1 MQHTLQP
8 HLPPAQPCARRA
20 LVVALACAM
29 PLFAAHAQNAPL
41 VVDPSA
47 AHRPTLANGANG
59 TPIVNIAAP
68 DGAGLSHN
76 RFTEYNVGAA
86 GLVLNNSAHAV
97 DTQLAGRIDGNT
109 LLGGRPASVIL
120 NQVTGGNASMLAGAT
135 EVAGQAA
142 RVIVANPNG
151 IGVNG
156 GSFINANHVS
166 LVAGAVEFDEQGAI
180 RQFRTEHGRIAIDGA
195 GLDARDVDQLD
206 LVSRTLQVNAA
217 LHARRVTAVAQRG
230 TANVE
235 QPGSHQ
241 LSGQGDGA
249 MPDVA
254 IDVSKLGSMHASAIT
269 MHGSSAGV
277 GVNLAGKVDAVTGGI
292 AISSGG
298 IVKVQD
304 GGSLTADRLSIN
316 GNLDNA
322 GSVRAGRALSAMG
335 TLHNRAGGRIESGG
349 TLSSMGSVR
358 NAGTLH
364 ADAAMSLM
372 GALKN
377 ERGARISSY
386 GRINQMGHVSNAGE
400 LVQFAPRP
408 TVTPVVEDKPASTA
422 PAGVAG
428 NDVGGSEGATAVV
441 EKPVAPT
448 APIIA
453 ESKPVVPEVSTP
465 ATEKPVAPTAPV
477 IAESKPALP
486 EVSTP
491 VTEKPVA
498 PTAPIIAE
506 SKPGLPEVS
515 TPATEKPVAP
525 TAPVVAENKPVL
537 PEVSTPATEKPVAPT
552 APIIAESKPGLPEVS
567 TPVTEKPVAPT
578 APIIAESKP
587 GLPEVSTPATE
598 KPVAPTAPVVAEN
611 KPTQPDVPTPVTEK
625 PVAPTAPVIAE
636 NKPTQPDV
644 PTPVTEKPVAPA
656 APVIAENKPPK
667 PPQPARPTAPIVAKP
682 VPPTLAA
689 FAPIFI
695 PSITIPS
702 ITIAPIRPIGFPTFA
717 FSPIAPPAL
726 PTFGMIP
733 RPTMFAPMPA
743 FSLTLTSRV

>member
-1 MQHTLQP
+1 MQHTRQP
-8 HLPPAQPCARRA
+8 HLPSAQPSVRRA
-20 LVVALACAM
+20 LVAALACAM
-29 PLFAAHAQNAPL
+29 PLYAAHAQNAPL

-76 RFTEYNVGAA
+76 RFTEYNVNAA

-97 DTQLAGRIDGNT
+97 DTQLAGRIDGNA
-109 LLGGRPASVIL
+109 LLGGKPASVIL

-217 LHARRVTAVAQRG
+217 LHARRVTAIAQRG

-241 LSGQGDGA
+241 LSSQGDGA

-364 ADAAMSLM
+364 ADATMSLM
-372 GALKN
+372 GALTN

-386 GRINQMGHVSNAGE
+386 GRISQMGHVNNAGE

-408 TVTPVVEDKPASTA
+408 TVTPVEDKPASTV

-428 NDVGGSEGATAVV
+428 NGVGASEGATAVV

-448 APIIA
+448 APVVA
-453 ESKPVVPEVSTP
+453 ENKPALPELSTP
-465 ATEKPVAPTAPV
+465 ITEKPVAPTAPV
-477 IAESKPALP
+477 VAENKPTRPNVPTPITEKPVPPTVPVIAESKPTQP
-486 EVSTP
+486 DVPKP

-498 PTAPIIAE
+498 PTAPVVAENKPTRPNVPTPITEKPVPPTVPVIAE
-506 SKPGLPEVS
+506 SKPTQPDVPK
-515 TPATEKPVAP
+515 PATEKPVAP
-525 TAPVVAENKPVL
+525 TAPVVAENKP
-537 PEVSTPATEKPVAPT
+537 PR
-552 APIIAESKPGLPEVS
+552 
-567 TPVTEKPVAPT
+567 
-578 APIIAESKP
+578 
-587 GLPEVSTPATE
+587 
-598 KPVAPTAPVVAEN
+598 
-611 KPTQPDVPTPVTEK
+611 
-625 PVAPTAPVIAE
+625 
-636 NKPTQPDV
+636 
-644 PTPVTEKPVAPA
+644 
-656 APVIAENKPPK
+656 
-667 PPQPARPTAPIVAKP
+667 PARPTAPIAAKP
-682 VPPTLAA
+682 FPPTIAA

-695 PSITIPS
+695 PPITIPS

-726 PTFGMIP
+726 PTFGLIP

-743 FSLTLTSRV
+743 FSLTLASRV

>member
-1 MQHTLQP
+1 
-8 HLPPAQPCARRA
+8 
-20 LVVALACAM
+20 M

-230 TANVE
+230 AANVE
-235 QPGSHQ
+235 RPGSHQ

-277 GVNLAGKVDAVTGGI
+277 GVNLVGKVDAVTGGI

-304 GGSLTADRLSIN
+304 SGSLAADRLSIN

-322 GSVRAGRALSAMG
+322 GSVRAYRALSAMG

-372 GALKN
+372 GALTN
-377 ERGARISSY
+377 EHGARISSY
-386 GRINQMGHVSNAGE
+386 GRINQMGHVNNAGE

-408 TVTPVVEDKPASTA
+408 TVTPVEDKPASTA

-428 NDVGGSEGATAVV
+428 DDVGGSEGAAAVV

-448 APIIA
+448 APVVAESKPAQPNVPTPITEKPVPPTALVIA
-453 ESKPVVPEVSTP
+453 ESKPTQPDVPTPVTEKPAAPAAPVIAENKPGLPGVSTP
-465 ATEKPVAPTAPV
+465 VTEKPIAPTAPVVAENKPTQPNVSTPITEKPVPPTASVIAESKPTQPDVATPVTEKPVAPTAPV
-477 IAESKPALP
+477 IAENKPTQP
-486 EVSTP
+486 NVPTP
-491 VTEKPVA
+491 ITEKPVP
-498 PTAPIIAE
+498 PTAPVIAE
-506 SKPGLPEVS
+506 SKPP
-515 TPATEKPVAP
+515 
-525 TAPVVAENKPVL
+525 
-537 PEVSTPATEKPVAPT
+537 
-552 APIIAESKPGLPEVS
+552 
-567 TPVTEKPVAPT
+567 
-578 APIIAESKP
+578 
-587 GLPEVSTPATE
+587 
-598 KPVAPTAPVVAEN
+598 
-611 KPTQPDVPTPVTEK
+611 QPDVPTPVTEK

-636 NKPTQPDV
+636 NKP
-644 PTPVTEKPVAPA
+644 
-656 APVIAENKPPK
+656 PK
-667 PPQPARPTAPIVAKP
+667 PPQPARPTAPIAAKP
-682 VPPTLAA
+682 LPPTIAA

-695 PSITIPS
+695 PSIAIPS

-717 FSPIAPPAL
+717 FSPIASPAL

-743 FSLTLTSRV
+743 FSLTLASRV

>member
-1 MQHTLQP
+1 
-8 HLPPAQPCARRA
+8 
-20 LVVALACAM
+20 M

-135 EVAGQAA
+135 EVAGHAA

-180 RQFRTEHGRIAIDGA
+180 RQFRTERGRIAIDGA

-241 LSGQGDGA
+241 LSSQADGA

-372 GALKN
+372 GALTN

-386 GRINQMGHVSNAGE
+386 GRISQMGHVSNAGE

-408 TVTPVVEDKPASTA
+408 TVTPVEDKPASTA

-448 APIIA
+448 APTAPVVA

-465 ATEKPVAPTAPV
+465 VTA
-477 IAESKPALP
+477 
-486 EVSTP
+486 
-491 VTEKPVA
+491 
-498 PTAPIIAE
+498 
-506 SKPGLPEVS
+506 
-515 TPATEKPVAP
+515 KPVAP
-525 TAPVVAENKPVL
+525 TAPVVLENKPTQPNV
-537 PEVSTPATEKPVAPT
+537 PTPIAEKPVP
-552 APIIAESKPGLPEVS
+552 
-567 TPVTEKPVAPT
+567 
-578 APIIAESKP
+578 
-587 GLPEVSTPATE
+587 
-598 KPVAPTAPVVAEN
+598 PTAPVIAEG
-611 KPTQPDVPTPVTEK
+611 KPPQPDVPTPVTEK

-636 NKPTQPDV
+636 NKPTQPNVPTPITDKPVPPTASVVAESKPTQPDV
-644 PTPVTEKPVAPA
+644 PTPVTEKPVAPT
-656 APVIAENKPPK
+656 APIIAENK
-667 PPQPARPTAPIVAKP
+667 PPQPARPTAPIAAKP

-733 RPTMFAPMPA
+733 RPTMFAPIPA
-743 FSLTLTSRV
+743 FSLTLASRV

>member
-1 MQHTLQP
+1 MQHTRQP
-8 HLPPAQPCARRA
+8 HLPSAQPCARRA
-20 LVVALACAM
+20 LVAALACAM

-86 GLVLNNSAHAV
+86 GLVLNNSVHAV

-166 LVAGAVEFDEQGAI
+166 LVAGTVEFDEQGAI

-322 GSVRAGRALSAMG
+322 GSVRADRALSAMG

-364 ADAAMSLM
+364 ANAAMSLM
-372 GALKN
+372 GALTN

-408 TVTPVVEDKPASTA
+408 TVTPVEDKPASTA

-448 APIIA
+448 APVIA
-453 ESKPVVPEVSTP
+453 ESKPALPELSTPIVEKPAAPTAPIIAENKPGLPGVSTP
-465 ATEKPVAPTAPV
+465 VTEKPIAPTAPVVAENKPAQPNVPTPVTEKPIAPTAPVIAENKPTQPNVPTPITEKPVPPTALVIAESKPPQPDVPTPVMEKPVAPTAPV
-477 IAESKPALP
+477 IAENKPTQP
-486 EVSTP
+486 NVPTP
-491 VTEKPVA
+491 ITDKPVP
-498 PTAPIIAE
+498 PTAPVIAE
-506 SKPGLPEVS
+506 SKPP
-515 TPATEKPVAP
+515 
-525 TAPVVAENKPVL
+525 
-537 PEVSTPATEKPVAPT
+537 
-552 APIIAESKPGLPEVS
+552 
-567 TPVTEKPVAPT
+567 
-578 APIIAESKP
+578 
-587 GLPEVSTPATE
+587 
-598 KPVAPTAPVVAEN
+598 
-611 KPTQPDVPTPVTEK
+611 QPDVPKPVTEK

-636 NKPTQPDV
+636 NKPTQP
-644 PTPVTEKPVAPA
+644 ARPA
-656 APVIAENKPPK
+656 APIA
-667 PPQPARPTAPIVAKP
+667 AKP
-682 VPPTLAA
+682 VPPTIAA

-743 FSLTLTSRV
+743 FSLTLASRV

>member
-1 MQHTLQP
+1 
-8 HLPPAQPCARRA
+8 
-20 LVVALACAM
+20 M

-59 TPIVNIAAP
+59 TPIVNIATP

-86 GLVLNNSAHAV
+86 GLVLNNSVHAV

-109 LLGGRPASVIL
+109 LLGGKPASVIL

-241 LSGQGDGA
+241 LSSQGDGA

-364 ADAAMSLM
+364 ADATMSLM
-372 GALKN
+372 GALTN

-386 GRINQMGHVSNAGE
+386 GRISQMGHVNNAGE

-408 TVTPVVEDKPASTA
+408 TVTPVEDKPASTA

-428 NDVGGSEGATAVV
+428 NGVGASEGATAVV

-448 APIIA
+448 APVVA
-453 ESKPVVPEVSTP
+453 EN
-465 ATEKPVAPTAPV
+465 
-477 IAESKPALP
+477 KPALP
-486 EVSTP
+486 ELSTP
-491 VTEKPVA
+491 
-498 PTAPIIAE
+498 I
-506 SKPGLPEVS
+506 
-515 TPATEKPVAP
+515 TEKPVAP
-525 TAPVVAENKPVL
+525 TAPVVAENKPTRPNV
-537 PEVSTPATEKPVAPT
+537 PTAITEKPVPPT
-552 APIIAESKPGLPEVS
+552 VPVIAESKPTQPDV
-567 TPVTEKPVAPT
+567 PK
-578 APIIAESKP
+578 
-587 GLPEVSTPATE
+587 PATE

-611 KPTQPDVPTPVTEK
+611 KPTRPNVPTPITEKPVPPTVPVIAESKPTQPDVPKPATEK
-625 PVAPTAPVIAE
+625 PVAPTAPV
-636 NKPTQPDV
+636 V
-644 PTPVTEKPVAPA
+644 
-656 APVIAENKPPK
+656 AENKPPR
-667 PPQPARPTAPIVAKP
+667 PARPTAPIAAKP
-682 VPPTLAA
+682 FPPTIAA

-695 PSITIPS
+695 PPITIPS

-726 PTFGMIP
+726 PTFGLIP

-743 FSLTLTSRV
+743 FSLTLASRV

>member
-1 MQHTLQP
+1 MQHTRQP
-8 HLPPAQPCARRA
+8 HLSPAQPCARRA
-20 LVVALACAM
+20 LVAALACAM

-86 GLVLNNSAHAV
+86 GLVLNNSVHAV

-372 GALKN
+372 GALTN

-408 TVTPVVEDKPASTA
+408 AVTPVEDKPASTA
-422 PAGVAG
+422 PVGVAG
-428 NDVGGSEGATAVV
+428 NDVGESEGATAVV

-453 ESKPVVPEVSTP
+453 ENKPG
-465 ATEKPVAPTAPV
+465 
-477 IAESKPALP
+477 LP
-486 EVSTP
+486 GVSTP

-498 PTAPIIAE
+498 PTAP
-506 SKPGLPEVS
+506 
-515 TPATEKPVAP
+515 
-525 TAPVVAENKPVL
+525 VVAENTPAQPNVPTPIIDKPV
-537 PEVSTPATEKPVAPT
+537 PPT
-552 APIIAESKPGLPEVS
+552 ASVIAES
-567 TPVTEKPVAPT
+567 
-578 APIIAESKP
+578 
-587 GLPEVSTPATE
+587 
-598 KPVAPTAPVVAEN
+598 

-636 NKPTQPDV
+636 NKPGLPGVSTPVTEKPIAPTAPVVAENKPAQPNVPTPVTEKPIAQTAPVIAENKPTQPNVPTPITEKPAPPTAPVIAESKPPQPDV
-644 PTPVTEKPVAPA
+644 PTPVTEKPVAPT
-656 APVIAENKPPK
+656 APIIAENK
-667 PPQPARPTAPIVAKP
+667 PPQPARPTAPIAAKP
-682 VPPTLAA
+682 LPPTIAA
-689 FAPIFI
+689 LAPIFI

-743 FSLTLTSRV
+743 FSLTLASRV

>member
-1 MQHTLQP
+1 MQHTRQP

-20 LVVALACAM
+20 LVAALACAM

-135 EVAGQAA
+135 EVAGHAA

-180 RQFRTEHGRIAIDGA
+180 RQFRTERGRIAIDGA

-241 LSGQGDGA
+241 LSSQADGA

-372 GALKN
+372 GALTN

-386 GRINQMGHVSNAGE
+386 GRISQMGHVSNAGE

-408 TVTPVVEDKPASTA
+408 TVTPVEDKPASTA

-448 APIIA
+448 APTAPVVA

-465 ATEKPVAPTAPV
+465 VTA
-477 IAESKPALP
+477 
-486 EVSTP
+486 
-491 VTEKPVA
+491 
-498 PTAPIIAE
+498 
-506 SKPGLPEVS
+506 
-515 TPATEKPVAP
+515 KPVAP
-525 TAPVVAENKPVL
+525 TAPVVLENKPTQPNV
-537 PEVSTPATEKPVAPT
+537 PTPIAEKPVP
-552 APIIAESKPGLPEVS
+552 
-567 TPVTEKPVAPT
+567 
-578 APIIAESKP
+578 
-587 GLPEVSTPATE
+587 
-598 KPVAPTAPVVAEN
+598 PTAPVIAEG
-611 KPTQPDVPTPVTEK
+611 KPPQPDVPTPVTEK

-636 NKPTQPDV
+636 NKPTQPNVPTPITDKPVPPTASVVAESKPTQPDV
-644 PTPVTEKPVAPA
+644 PTPVTEKPVAPT
-656 APVIAENKPPK
+656 APIIAENK
-667 PPQPARPTAPIVAKP
+667 PPQPARPTAPIAAKP

-733 RPTMFAPMPA
+733 RPTMFAPIPA
-743 FSLTLTSRV
+743 FSLTLASRV

>member
-1 MQHTLQP
+1 
-8 HLPPAQPCARRA
+8 
-20 LVVALACAM
+20 M

-41 VVDPSA
+41 VVDPSV

-86 GLVLNNSAHAV
+86 GLVLNNSVHAV

-254 IDVSKLGSMHASAIT
+254 IDVSRLGSMHASAIT

-322 GSVRAGRALSAMG
+322 GSVHARRALSAMG

-372 GALKN
+372 GALTN

-408 TVTPVVEDKPASTA
+408 TVTPVEDKPASTA

-448 APIIA
+448 APVVA

-486 EVSTP
+486 ELSTP
-491 VTEKPVA
+491 IVEKPAA

-506 SKPGLPEVS
+506 NKPGLPGVS
-515 TPATEKPVAP
+515 TPVTEKPVAP
-525 TAPVVAENKPVL
+525 TAPVVAENKPAQPNV
-537 PEVSTPATEKPVAPT
+537 PTPIIDKPVPPT
-552 APIIAESKPGLPEVS
+552 ASVIAES
-567 TPVTEKPVAPT
+567 
-578 APIIAESKP
+578 
-587 GLPEVSTPATE
+587 
-598 KPVAPTAPVVAEN
+598 

-636 NKPTQPDV
+636 NKPTRPNVPTPITEKPVPPTASVIAESKPTQPDV
-644 PTPVTEKPVAPA
+644 PTPVTEKPVAPTA
-656 APVIAENKPPK
+656 SVIAENKPSQPDVPTPITEKPVTPTAPVIAENK
-667 PPQPARPTAPIVAKP
+667 PPQPARPTAPIAAKP
-682 VPPTLAA
+682 VPPTIAA
-689 FAPIFI
+689 FAPIF
-695 PSITIPS
+695 IPS

-743 FSLTLTSRV
+743 FSLTLASRV

>member
-1 MQHTLQP
+1 
-8 HLPPAQPCARRA
+8 
-20 LVVALACAM
+20 M

-47 AHRPTLANGANG
+47 AHRPTLVNGANG

-86 GLVLNNSAHAV
+86 GLVLNNSVHAV

-235 QPGSHQ
+235 RPGSHQ

-304 GGSLTADRLSIN
+304 SGSLTADRLSIN

-322 GSVRAGRALSAMG
+322 GSVHARRALSAMG

-349 TLSSMGSVR
+349 TLSSMGSAR

-372 GALKN
+372 GALTN
-377 ERGARISSY
+377 EHGARISSY
-386 GRINQMGHVSNAGE
+386 GRISQMGHVSNAGE

-408 TVTPVVEDKPASTA
+408 TVTPVAGDKPASTA

-441 EKPVAPT
+441 E
-448 APIIA
+448 
-453 ESKPVVPEVSTP
+453 E
-465 ATEKPVAPTAPV
+465 PVAPTAPV

-486 EVSTP
+486 ELSTP
-491 VTEKPVA
+491 IVEKPAA

-506 SKPGLPEVS
+506 NKPGVPGVS
-515 TPATEKPVAP
+515 TPVTAKPVAP
-525 TAPVVAENKPVL
+525 TAPVVAENKPAQPNV
-537 PEVSTPATEKPVAPT
+537 PTPIIDKPVPPT
-552 APIIAESKPGLPEVS
+552 ASVIAES
-567 TPVTEKPVAPT
+567 
-578 APIIAESKP
+578 
-587 GLPEVSTPATE
+587 
-598 KPVAPTAPVVAEN
+598 

-636 NKPTQPDV
+636 NKPTQPNVPTPITDKPVPPTAPVIAESKPPQPDV
-644 PTPVTEKPVAPA
+644 PKPVTEKPVAPT
-656 APVIAENKPPK
+656 APVIAENKPT
-667 PPQPARPTAPIVAKP
+667 QPARPTASIAAKP
-682 VPPTLAA
+682 LPPTIAA

-743 FSLTLTSRV
+743 FSLTLASRV

>member
-1 MQHTLQP
+1 MQHTRQP
-8 HLPPAQPCARRA
+8 HLPSAQPCARRA
-20 LVVALACAM
+20 LVAALACAM

-59 TPIVNIAAP
+59 TPIVNIATP

-76 RFTEYNVGAA
+76 RFTEYNVNAA

-97 DTQLAGRIDGNT
+97 DTQLAGRIDGNA
-109 LLGGRPASVIL
+109 LLGGKPASVIL

-241 LSGQGDGA
+241 LSSQGDGA

-364 ADAAMSLM
+364 ADATMSLM
-372 GALKN
+372 GALTN

-386 GRINQMGHVSNAGE
+386 GRISQMGHVNNAGE

-408 TVTPVVEDKPASTA
+408 TVTPVEDKPASTA

-428 NDVGGSEGATAVV
+428 NGVGASEGATAVV

-448 APIIA
+448 APVVA
-453 ESKPVVPEVSTP
+453 EN
-465 ATEKPVAPTAPV
+465 
-477 IAESKPALP
+477 KPALP
-486 EVSTP
+486 ELSTP
-491 VTEKPVA
+491 
-498 PTAPIIAE
+498 II
-506 SKPGLPEVS
+506 
-515 TPATEKPVAP
+515 TEKPVAP
-525 TAPVVAENKPVL
+525 TAPVVAENKPTRPNV
-537 PEVSTPATEKPVAPT
+537 PTPITEKPVPPT
-552 APIIAESKPGLPEVS
+552 VPVIAESKPTQPDV
-567 TPVTEKPVAPT
+567 PK
-578 APIIAESKP
+578 
-587 GLPEVSTPATE
+587 PATE

-611 KPTQPDVPTPVTEK
+611 KPTRPNVPTPITEKPVPPTVPVIAESKPTQPDVPKPATEK
-625 PVAPTAPVIAE
+625 PVAPTAPV
-636 NKPTQPDV
+636 V
-644 PTPVTEKPVAPA
+644 
-656 APVIAENKPPK
+656 AENKPPR
-667 PPQPARPTAPIVAKP
+667 PARPTAPIAAKP
-682 VPPTLAA
+682 FPPTIAA

-695 PSITIPS
+695 PPITIPS

-733 RPTMFAPMPA
+733 RQTMFAPMPA
-743 FSLTLTSRV
+743 FSLTLASRV

>member
-1 MQHTLQP
+1 
-8 HLPPAQPCARRA
+8 
-20 LVVALACAM
+20 M

-41 VVDPSA
+41 VVDPSG

-86 GLVLNNSAHAV
+86 GLVLNNSVHAV

-156 GSFINANHVS
+156 GSFINTNHVS

-322 GSVRAGRALSAMG
+322 GSVHARRALSAMG

-372 GALKN
+372 GALTN

-386 GRINQMGHVSNAGE
+386 GRINQMGHVRNAGE

-408 TVTPVVEDKPASTA
+408 TVTPVEDKPASTA

-428 NDVGGSEGATAVV
+428 NDVGESEGATADV

-448 APIIA
+448 APVVA

-465 ATEKPVAPTAPV
+465 APEKPVAPTAPV

-486 EVSTP
+486 ELSTP
-491 VTEKPVA
+491 IVEKPAA

-506 SKPGLPEVS
+506 NKPGLP
-515 TPATEKPVAP
+515 
-525 TAPVVAENKPVL
+525 
-537 PEVSTPATEKPVAPT
+537 
-552 APIIAESKPGLPEVS
+552 GVS
-567 TPVTEKPVAPT
+567 TPV
-578 APIIAESKP
+578 
-587 GLPEVSTPATE
+587 TE

-611 KPTQPDVPTPVTEK
+611 KPTQPNVPTPIIDKPVPPTASVIAESKPTQPDVPTPVTEKPVGPTAPVIAENKPTQPNVPTPDIDKPVPPTASVIAESKPTQPDVPTPITEK

-636 NKPTQPDV
+636 NKP
-644 PTPVTEKPVAPA
+644 
-656 APVIAENKPPK
+656 
-667 PPQPARPTAPIVAKP
+667 PQPARPTAPIAAKP
-682 VPPTLAA
+682 LPPTIAA

-743 FSLTLTSRV
+743 FSLTLASRV

>member
-1 MQHTLQP
+1 MIMQHTRQP
-8 HLPPAQPCARRA
+8 HLSPAQPCARRA
-20 LVVALACAM
+20 LVAALACAM

-86 GLVLNNSAHAV
+86 GLVLNNSVHAV

-372 GALKN
+372 GALTN

-408 TVTPVVEDKPASTA
+408 AVTPVEDKPASTA
-422 PAGVAG
+422 PVGVAG
-428 NDVGGSEGATAVV
+428 NDVGESEGATAVV

-453 ESKPVVPEVSTP
+453 ENKPG
-465 ATEKPVAPTAPV
+465 
-477 IAESKPALP
+477 LP
-486 EVSTP
+486 GVSTP

-498 PTAPIIAE
+498 PTAP
-506 SKPGLPEVS
+506 
-515 TPATEKPVAP
+515 
-525 TAPVVAENKPVL
+525 VVAENTPAQPNVPTPIIDKPV
-537 PEVSTPATEKPVAPT
+537 PPT
-552 APIIAESKPGLPEVS
+552 ASVIAES
-567 TPVTEKPVAPT
+567 
-578 APIIAESKP
+578 
-587 GLPEVSTPATE
+587 
-598 KPVAPTAPVVAEN
+598 

-636 NKPTQPDV
+636 NKPGLPGVSTPVTEKPIAPTAPVVAENKPAQPNVPTPVTEKPIAQTAPVIAENKPTQPNVPTPITEKPAPPTAPVIAESKPPQPDV
-644 PTPVTEKPVAPA
+644 PTPVTEKPVAPT
-656 APVIAENKPPK
+656 APIIAENK
-667 PPQPARPTAPIVAKP
+667 PPQPARPTAPIAAKP
-682 VPPTLAA
+682 LPPTIAA
-689 FAPIFI
+689 LAPIFI

-743 FSLTLTSRV
+743 FSLTLASRV

>member
-1 MQHTLQP
+1 
-8 HLPPAQPCARRA
+8 
-20 LVVALACAM
+20 M

-86 GLVLNNSAHAV
+86 GLVLNNSVHAV

-235 QPGSHQ
+235 RPGSHQ

-304 GGSLTADRLSIN
+304 GGGLTADRLSIA

-372 GALKN
+372 GALAN

-386 GRINQMGHVSNAGE
+386 GRISQMGHVRNAGE

-408 TVTPVVEDKPASTA
+408 TVTPVEDKPASTA
-422 PAGVAG
+422 PVGVAG

-448 APIIA
+448 APVVA
-453 ESKPVVPEVSTP
+453 ESKPAQPNVPTP
-465 ATEKPVAPTAPV
+465 ITEKPVPPTALV
-477 IAESKPALP
+477 IAESKPTQPDVPTPVTEKPAAPAAPVIAENKPGLP
-486 EVSTP
+486 GVSTP
-491 VTEKPVA
+491 VTEKP
-498 PTAPIIAE
+498 I
-506 SKPGLPEVS
+506 
-515 TPATEKPVAP
+515 AP
-525 TAPVVAENKPVL
+525 TAPVVAENKPTQ
-537 PEVSTPATEKPVAPT
+537 PNVSTPITEKPVPPT
-552 APIIAESKPGLPEVS
+552 ASVIAES
-567 TPVTEKPVAPT
+567 
-578 APIIAESKP
+578 
-587 GLPEVSTPATE
+587 
-598 KPVAPTAPVVAEN
+598 

-636 NKPTQPDV
+636 NKPTQPNVPTPITEKPVPPTAPVIAESKPPQPDV
-644 PTPVTEKPVAPA
+644 PTPVTEKPVAPT

-667 PPQPARPTAPIVAKP
+667 PPQPARPTAPIAAKP
-682 VPPTLAA
+682 LPPTIAA

-702 ITIAPIRPIGFPTFA
+702 IAIAPIRPIGFPTFA

-743 FSLTLTSRV
+743 FSLTLASRV

>member
-1 MQHTLQP
+1 MQHTRQP
-8 HLPPAQPCARRA
+8 HLPPAQPSARRA
-20 LVVALACAM
+20 LVAALACAM

-59 TPIVNIAAP
+59 TPIVNIATP

-86 GLVLNNSAHAV
+86 GLVLNNSVHAV

-109 LLGGRPASVIL
+109 LLGGKPASVIL

-241 LSGQGDGA
+241 LSSQGDGA

-364 ADAAMSLM
+364 ADATMSLM
-372 GALKN
+372 GALTN

-386 GRINQMGHVSNAGE
+386 GRISQMGHVNNAGE

-408 TVTPVVEDKPASTA
+408 TVTPVEDKPASTV

-428 NDVGGSEGATAVV
+428 NGVGASEGATAVV

-448 APIIA
+448 APVVA
-453 ESKPVVPEVSTP
+453 EN
-465 ATEKPVAPTAPV
+465 
-477 IAESKPALP
+477 KPALP
-486 EVSTP
+486 ELSTP
-491 VTEKPVA
+491 IITEKPVA
-498 PTAPIIAE
+498 PTAPII
-506 SKPGLPEVS
+506 V
-515 TPATEKPVAP
+515 
-525 TAPVVAENKPVL
+525 ENKPVV
-537 PEVSTPATEKPVAPT
+537 PEVW
-552 APIIAESKPGLPEVS
+552 
-567 TPVTEKPVAPT
+567 
-578 APIIAESKP
+578 
-587 GLPEVSTPATE
+587 TPATE

-611 KPTQPDVPTPVTEK
+611 KPTRPNVPTPITEKPVPPTVPVIAESKPTQPDVPKPATEK
-625 PVAPTAPVIAE
+625 PVAPTAPV
-636 NKPTQPDV
+636 V
-644 PTPVTEKPVAPA
+644 
-656 APVIAENKPPK
+656 AENKPPR
-667 PPQPARPTAPIVAKP
+667 PARPTAPIAAKP
-682 VPPTLAA
+682 FPPTIAA

-695 PSITIPS
+695 PPITIPS

-726 PTFGMIP
+726 PTFGLIP

-743 FSLTLTSRV
+743 FSLTLASRV

>member
-1 MQHTLQP
+1 MQHTRQP
-8 HLPPAQPCARRA
+8 HLPSAQPCARRA
-20 LVVALACAM
+20 LVAALACAM

-59 TPIVNIAAP
+59 RRIVNIAAP

-86 GLVLNNSAHAV
+86 GLVLNNSVHAV

-142 RVIVANPNG
+142 RVVVANPNG

-156 GSFINANHVS
+156 GSFINTNHVS

-217 LHARRVTAVAQRG
+217 LHARRVTAVAQHG

-322 GSVRAGRALSAMG
+322 GSVHARRALSAMG

-372 GALKN
+372 GALTN

-408 TVTPVVEDKPASTA
+408 AVTPVVEDKPASTA
-422 PAGVAG
+422 PVGVAG

-441 EKPVAPT
+441 EKPVAP
-448 APIIA
+448 
-453 ESKPVVPEVSTP
+453 S
-465 ATEKPVAPTAPV
+465 
-477 IAESKPALP
+477 
-486 EVSTP
+486 
-491 VTEKPVA
+491 
-498 PTAPIIAE
+498 
-506 SKPGLPEVS
+506 
-515 TPATEKPVAP
+515 
-525 TAPVVAENKPVL
+525 APVVAESKPTQPNV
-537 PEVSTPATEKPVAPT
+537 PTPITEKPVPPT
-552 APIIAESKPGLPEVS
+552 ALVIAES
-567 TPVTEKPVAPT
+567 
-578 APIIAESKP
+578 
-587 GLPEVSTPATE
+587 
-598 KPVAPTAPVVAEN
+598 

-636 NKPTQPDV
+636 NKPTQPNVPTPITEKPVPPTAPVIAESKPTQPDV
-644 PTPVTEKPVAPA
+644 PTPATEKPVAPA
-656 APVIAENKPPK
+656 APVIAENKPS
-667 PPQPARPTAPIVAKP
+667 QPARPTASIAAKP
-682 VPPTLAA
+682 LPPTIAA

-743 FSLTLTSRV
+743 FSLTLASRV

>member
-1 MQHTLQP
+1 MQHTRRP

-20 LVVALACAM
+20 LVAALACAM

-135 EVAGQAA
+135 EVAGHAA

-372 GALKN
+372 GALTN

-408 TVTPVVEDKPASTA
+408 TVTPVEDKPASTA

-448 APIIA
+448 APTAPVVA

-477 IAESKPALP
+477 VSENKPTQPNVPTPIAEKPVPPTAPVIAESKPPQPDVPTPITEKPVAP
-486 EVSTP
+486 TAPVIAENKPTQPNVPKP

-498 PTAPIIAE
+498 PTAPAIAE
-506 SKPGLPEVS
+506 NKPTQPNVP
-515 TPATEKPVAP
+515 TPIAEKPVPP
-525 TAPVVAENKPVL
+525 TAPV
-537 PEVSTPATEKPVAPT
+537 
-552 APIIAESKPGLPEVS
+552 IAES
-567 TPVTEKPVAPT
+567 
-578 APIIAESKP
+578 
-587 GLPEVSTPATE
+587 
-598 KPVAPTAPVVAEN
+598 

-636 NKPTQPDV
+636 NKP
-644 PTPVTEKPVAPA
+644 
-656 APVIAENKPPK
+656 
-667 PPQPARPTAPIVAKP
+667 PQPARPTAPIAAKP
-682 VPPTLAA
+682 FPPTIAA

-743 FSLTLTSRV
+743 FSLTLASRV

>member
-1 MQHTLQP
+1 MQNTRQP
-8 HLPPAQPCARRA
+8 HLPPAQPSARRA
-20 LVVALACAM
+20 LVAALACAM

-76 RFTEYNVGAA
+76 RFTEYNVNAA

-97 DTQLAGRIDGNT
+97 DTQLAGRIDGNA
-109 LLGGRPASVIL
+109 LLGGKPASVIL

-235 QPGSHQ
+235 RPGSHQ
-241 LSGQGDGA
+241 LSSQGDGA

-364 ADAAMSLM
+364 ADATMSLM
-372 GALKN
+372 GALTN

-386 GRINQMGHVSNAGE
+386 GRISQMGHVNNAGE

-408 TVTPVVEDKPASTA
+408 TVTPVEDKPASTA

-428 NDVGGSEGATAVV
+428 NGVGASEGATAVV

-448 APIIA
+448 APVA
-453 ESKPVVPEVSTP
+453 ENKPALPELSTP
-465 ATEKPVAPTAPV
+465 ITEKPVAPTAPIIV
-477 IAESKPALP
+477 ENKPVVP
-486 EVSTP
+486 EVWTP

-498 PTAPIIAE
+498 PTAPVVAENKPTRPNVPTPITGKPVPPTVPVIAE
-506 SKPGLPEVS
+506 SKPTQPDVPK
-515 TPATEKPVAP
+515 PATEKPVAP
-525 TAPVVAENKPVL
+525 TAPVVAENKP
-537 PEVSTPATEKPVAPT
+537 PR
-552 APIIAESKPGLPEVS
+552 
-567 TPVTEKPVAPT
+567 
-578 APIIAESKP
+578 
-587 GLPEVSTPATE
+587 
-598 KPVAPTAPVVAEN
+598 
-611 KPTQPDVPTPVTEK
+611 
-625 PVAPTAPVIAE
+625 
-636 NKPTQPDV
+636 
-644 PTPVTEKPVAPA
+644 
-656 APVIAENKPPK
+656 
-667 PPQPARPTAPIVAKP
+667 PARPTAPIAAKP
-682 VPPTLAA
+682 FPPTIAA
-689 FAPIFI
+689 FAPIVI
-695 PSITIPS
+695 PPITIPS

-726 PTFGMIP
+726 PTFGLIP

-743 FSLTLTSRV
+743 FSLTLASRV

>member
-1 MQHTLQP
+1 MQHTRQP
-8 HLPPAQPCARRA
+8 HLPSAQPCARRA
-20 LVVALACAM
+20 LVAALACAM

-109 LLGGRPASVIL
+109 LLGGRPASAIL

-142 RVIVANPNG
+142 RVIVVNPNG
-151 IGVNG
+151 IDVNG

-166 LVAGAVEFDEQGAI
+166 LVAGTVEFDEQGAI

-217 LHARRVTAVAQRG
+217 LHARRMTAVAQRG

-322 GSVRAGRALSAMG
+322 GSVRADRALSAMG

-372 GALKN
+372 GALTN

-408 TVTPVVEDKPASTA
+408 TVTPVEDKPASTA

-448 APIIA
+448 APTAPVVA
-453 ESKPVVPEVSTP
+453 ESKPALPEVSTP

-477 IAESKPALP
+477 
-486 EVSTP
+486 
-491 VTEKPVA
+491 
-498 PTAPIIAE
+498 IAE

-525 TAPVVAENKPVL
+525 TAPVVAEN
-537 PEVSTPATEKPVAPT
+537 TPTQPDVP
-552 APIIAESKPGLPEVS
+552 

-578 APIIAESKP
+578 APIIAENKP
-587 GLPEVSTPATE
+587 TQPNVPTPITE
-598 KPVAPTAPVVAEN
+598 KPVPPTAPVVAEN

-636 NKPTQPDV
+636 NKPTQPNVPTPITDKPVPPTAPVIAESKPPQPDV
-644 PTPVTEKPVAPA
+644 PTPVTEKPVAPT
-656 APVIAENKPPK
+656 APVIAENKPPQPNVPTPVTEKPVPPTAPVIAENK
-667 PPQPARPTAPIVAKP
+667 PPRPARPTAPIAAKP
-682 VPPTLAA
+682 FPPTIAA

-702 ITIAPIRPIGFPTFA
+702 ITIAPIHPIGFPTFA

-743 FSLTLTSRV
+743 FSLTLASRV

>member
-1 MQHTLQP
+1 MQHTRQP

-20 LVVALACAM
+20 LVAALACAM

-41 VVDPSA
+41 VVDPSV

-304 GGSLTADRLSIN
+304 GGSLTGDHLSIN

-322 GSVRAGRALSAMG
+322 GSVRAERALSAMG
-335 TLHNRAGGRIESGG
+335 TLHNRASGRIESGG

-372 GALKN
+372 GALTN

-386 GRINQMGHVSNAGE
+386 GRIRQMGHVRNAGE

-408 TVTPVVEDKPASTA
+408 TVTPVEDKPASTA

-428 NDVGGSEGATAVV
+428 DDASGSEGATAVV

-448 APIIA
+448 A
-453 ESKPVVPEVSTP
+453 
-465 ATEKPVAPTAPV
+465 
-477 IAESKPALP
+477 
-486 EVSTP
+486 
-491 VTEKPVA
+491 
-498 PTAPIIAE
+498 
-506 SKPGLPEVS
+506 
-515 TPATEKPVAP
+515 
-525 TAPVVAENKPVL
+525 
-537 PEVSTPATEKPVAPT
+537 
-552 APIIAESKPGLPEVS
+552 
-567 TPVTEKPVAPT
+567 
-578 APIIAESKP
+578 
-587 GLPEVSTPATE
+587 
-598 KPVAPTAPVVAEN
+598 
-611 KPTQPDVPTPVTEK
+611 
-625 PVAPTAPVIAE
+625 
-636 NKPTQPDV
+636 
-644 PTPVTEKPVAPA
+644 
-656 APVIAENKPPK
+656 
-667 PPQPARPTAPIVAKP
+667 
-682 VPPTLAA
+682 
-689 FAPIFI
+689 
-695 PSITIPS
+695 
-702 ITIAPIRPIGFPTFA
+702 
-717 FSPIAPPAL
+717 
-726 PTFGMIP
+726 
-733 RPTMFAPMPA
+733 
-743 FSLTLTSRV
+743 

>member
-1 MQHTLQP
+1 
-8 HLPPAQPCARRA
+8 
-20 LVVALACAM
+20 M

-41 VVDPSA
+41 IVDPSA

-86 GLVLNNSAHAV
+86 GLVLNNSVHAV

-166 LVAGAVEFDEQGAI
+166 LVAGTVEFDEQGAI

-235 QPGSHQ
+235 RPGSHQ

-322 GSVRAGRALSAMG
+322 GSVR
-335 TLHNRAGGRIESGG
+335 
-349 TLSSMGSVR
+349 

-372 GALKN
+372 GALTN

-408 TVTPVVEDKPASTA
+408 TVTPVEDKPASTA

-428 NDVGGSEGATAVV
+428 NGVGASEGATAVV

-448 APIIA
+448 APVVA
-453 ESKPVVPEVSTP
+453 EN
-465 ATEKPVAPTAPV
+465 
-477 IAESKPALP
+477 KPALP
-486 EVSTP
+486 ELSTP
-491 VTEKPVA
+491 ITEKPVA
-498 PTAPIIAE
+498 PTAPII
-506 SKPGLPEVS
+506 V
-515 TPATEKPVAP
+515 
-525 TAPVVAENKPVL
+525 ENKPV
-537 PEVSTPATEKPVAPT
+537 V
-552 APIIAESKPGLPEVS
+552 PEVS
-567 TPVTEKPVAPT
+567 TPV
-578 APIIAESKP
+578 
-587 GLPEVSTPATE
+587 TE

-611 KPTQPDVPTPVTEK
+611 KPTRPNVPTPITGKPVPPTVPVIAESKPTQPDVPKPVTEK
-625 PVAPTAPVIAE
+625 PVAPTAPV
-636 NKPTQPDV
+636 V
-644 PTPVTEKPVAPA
+644 
-656 APVIAENKPPK
+656 AENKPPR
-667 PPQPARPTAPIVAKP
+667 PARPTAPIAAKP
-682 VPPTLAA
+682 FPPTIAA

-695 PSITIPS
+695 PPITIPS

-743 FSLTLTSRV
+743 FSLTLASRV

>member
-1 MQHTLQP
+1 MQHTRQP
-8 HLPPAQPCARRA
+8 HLPPAQPSARRA
-20 LVVALACAM
+20 LVAALACAM

-59 TPIVNIAAP
+59 TPIVNIATP

-76 RFTEYNVGAA
+76 RFTEYNVNAA

-97 DTQLAGRIDGNT
+97 DTQLAGRIDGNA
-109 LLGGRPASVIL
+109 LLGGKPASVIL

-217 LHARRVTAVAQRG
+217 LHARRVTAIAQRG

-241 LSGQGDGA
+241 LSSQGDGA

-372 GALKN
+372 GALTN

-386 GRINQMGHVSNAGE
+386 GRISQMGHVNNAGE

-408 TVTPVVEDKPASTA
+408 TVTPVEDKPASTA

-428 NDVGGSEGATAVV
+428 NGVGASEGATAVV

-448 APIIA
+448 APVA
-453 ESKPVVPEVSTP
+453 EN
-465 ATEKPVAPTAPV
+465 
-477 IAESKPALP
+477 KPALP
-486 EVSTP
+486 ELSTP
-491 VTEKPVA
+491 ITEKPVA
-498 PTAPIIAE
+498 PTAPIIVE
-506 SKPGLPEVS
+506 NKPVVPEVW
-515 TPATEKPVAP
+515 TPVTEKPVAP
-525 TAPVVAENKPVL
+525 TAPVVAENKPTR
-537 PEVSTPATEKPVAPT
+537 PNIPTPITGKPVPPT
-552 APIIAESKPGLPEVS
+552 VPVIAESKPTQPDV
-567 TPVTEKPVAPT
+567 PK
-578 APIIAESKP
+578 
-587 GLPEVSTPATE
+587 PATE

-611 KPTQPDVPTPVTEK
+611 KPTRPNVPTPITEKPVPPTVPVIAESKPTQPDVPKPVTEK
-625 PVAPTAPVIAE
+625 PVAPTAPV
-636 NKPTQPDV
+636 V
-644 PTPVTEKPVAPA
+644 
-656 APVIAENKPPK
+656 AENKPPR
-667 PPQPARPTAPIVAKP
+667 PARPTAPIAAKP
-682 VPPTLAA
+682 FPPTIAA

-695 PSITIPS
+695 PPITIPS

-743 FSLTLTSRV
+743 FSLTLASRV

>member
-1 MQHTLQP
+1 
-8 HLPPAQPCARRA
+8 
-20 LVVALACAM
+20 M

-59 TPIVNIAAP
+59 TPIVNIATP

-86 GLVLNNSAHAV
+86 GLVLNNSVHAV

-109 LLGGRPASVIL
+109 LLGGKPASVIL

-135 EVAGQAA
+135 EVAGQTA

-241 LSGQGDGA
+241 LSSQGDGA

-364 ADAAMSLM
+364 ADATMSLM
-372 GALKN
+372 GALTN

-386 GRINQMGHVSNAGE
+386 GRISQMGHVNNAGE

-408 TVTPVVEDKPASTA
+408 TVTPVEDKPASTA

-428 NDVGGSEGATAVV
+428 NGEGASEGATAVV
-441 EKPVAPT
+441 EKPVAPTAPVVAENKPALPELSTPITEKPVAPT

-465 ATEKPVAPTAPV
+465 ATAKPVTPTEPV
-477 IAESKPALP
+477 I
-486 EVSTP
+486 
-491 VTEKPVA
+491 
-498 PTAPIIAE
+498 
-506 SKPGLPEVS
+506 
-515 TPATEKPVAP
+515 
-525 TAPVVAENKPVL
+525 AENKPV
-537 PEVSTPATEKPVAPT
+537 
-552 APIIAESKPGLPEVS
+552 
-567 TPVTEKPVAPT
+567 
-578 APIIAESKP
+578 
-587 GLPEVSTPATE
+587 LPEVSTPATE

-611 KPTQPDVPTPVTEK
+611 KPTRPNVPTPITGKPVPPTVPVIAESKPTQPDVPKPVTEK
-625 PVAPTAPVIAE
+625 PVAPTAPV
-636 NKPTQPDV
+636 V
-644 PTPVTEKPVAPA
+644 
-656 APVIAENKPPK
+656 AENKPPR
-667 PPQPARPTAPIVAKP
+667 PARPTAPIAAKP
-682 VPPTLAA
+682 FPPTIAA

-695 PSITIPS
+695 PPITIPS
-702 ITIAPIRPIGFPTFA
+702 ITTAPIRPIGFPTFA

-733 RPTMFAPMPA
+733 RQTMFAPMPA
-743 FSLTLTSRV
+743 FSLTLASRV

>member
-1 MQHTLQP
+1 MQHTRQP
-8 HLPPAQPCARRA
+8 HLPSAQPCARRA
-20 LVVALACAM
+20 LVAALACAM

-59 TPIVNIAAP
+59 TPIVNIATP

-86 GLVLNNSAHAV
+86 GLVLNNSVHAV
-97 DTQLAGRIDGNT
+97 DAQLAGRIDGNA
-109 LLGGRPASVIL
+109 LLGGKPASVIL

-241 LSGQGDGA
+241 LSSQGDGA

-364 ADAAMSLM
+364 ADATMSLM
-372 GALKN
+372 GALTN

-386 GRINQMGHVSNAGE
+386 GRISQMGHVNNAGE

-408 TVTPVVEDKPASTA
+408 TVTPVEDKPASTA

-428 NDVGGSEGATAVV
+428 NGVGASEGATAVV

-448 APIIA
+448 APVA
-453 ESKPVVPEVSTP
+453 ENKPALPELSTP
-465 ATEKPVAPTAPV
+465 ITEKPVAPTAPIIVENKPVVPEVWTPVTEKPVLPTAPVVAENKPTQPNAPTPITEKPVPPTVPV
-477 IAESKPALP
+477 IAESKPTQP
-486 EVSTP
+486 DVPKP

-498 PTAPIIAE
+498 PTAPVVAANKPTRPNVPTPITERPVPPTVPVIAE
-506 SKPGLPEVS
+506 SKPTQPDV
-515 TPATEKPVAP
+515 PKPVTEKPVAP
-525 TAPVVAENKPVL
+525 TAPVVAENKP
-537 PEVSTPATEKPVAPT
+537 PR
-552 APIIAESKPGLPEVS
+552 
-567 TPVTEKPVAPT
+567 
-578 APIIAESKP
+578 
-587 GLPEVSTPATE
+587 
-598 KPVAPTAPVVAEN
+598 
-611 KPTQPDVPTPVTEK
+611 
-625 PVAPTAPVIAE
+625 
-636 NKPTQPDV
+636 
-644 PTPVTEKPVAPA
+644 
-656 APVIAENKPPK
+656 
-667 PPQPARPTAPIVAKP
+667 PARPTAPIAAKP
-682 VPPTLAA
+682 FPPTIAA

-695 PSITIPS
+695 PPITIPS

-743 FSLTLTSRV
+743 FSLTLASRV

>member
-525 TAPVVAENKPVL
+525 TAPVVAENKP
-537 PEVSTPATEKPVAPT
+537 
-552 APIIAESKPGLPEVS
+552 
-567 TPVTEKPVAPT
+567 
-578 APIIAESKP
+578 
-587 GLPEVSTPATE
+587 
-598 KPVAPTAPVVAEN
+598 
-611 KPTQPDVPTPVTEK
+611 TQPDVPTPVTEK

>member
-1 MQHTLQP
+1 MIKQHTRQP
-8 HLPPAQPCARRA
+8 HLPSAQPCARRA
-20 LVVALACAM
+20 LVAALACAM

-86 GLVLNNSAHAV
+86 GLVLNNSVHAV

-142 RVIVANPNG
+142 RMIVANPNG

-166 LVAGAVEFDEQGAI
+166 LVAGTVEFDEQGAI

-322 GSVRAGRALSAMG
+322 GSVRADRALSAMG

-372 GALKN
+372 GALTN

-400 LVQFAPRP
+400 LVQFAPQP
-408 TVTPVVEDKPASTA
+408 TVTPVEDKPASTA
-422 PAGVAG
+422 PAGVAE

-448 APIIA
+448 APVVAESKPTQPNVPTPITDKPVPPTAPVIA
-453 ESKPVVPEVSTP
+453 ESKPTQPDVPTPVTEKPAAPAAPVIAENKPGLPGVSTP
-465 ATEKPVAPTAPV
+465 VTEKPIAPTVPVVAENKPTQPNVSTPITEKPVPPTASLIAESKPTQPDVATPVTEKPVAPTAPV
-477 IAESKPALP
+477 IAENKPTQP
-486 EVSTP
+486 NVPTP
-491 VTEKPVA
+491 ITDKPVP
-498 PTAPIIAE
+498 PTAPVIAE
-506 SKPGLPEVS
+506 SKPP
-515 TPATEKPVAP
+515 
-525 TAPVVAENKPVL
+525 
-537 PEVSTPATEKPVAPT
+537 
-552 APIIAESKPGLPEVS
+552 
-567 TPVTEKPVAPT
+567 
-578 APIIAESKP
+578 
-587 GLPEVSTPATE
+587 
-598 KPVAPTAPVVAEN
+598 
-611 KPTQPDVPTPVTEK
+611 QPDVPTPVTEK

-636 NKPTQPDV
+636 NKPTQP
-644 PTPVTEKPVAPA
+644 
-656 APVIAENKPPK
+656 
-667 PPQPARPTAPIVAKP
+667 ARPTASIAAKP
-682 VPPTLAA
+682 LPPTIAA
-689 FAPIFI
+689 FAPIF
-695 PSITIPS
+695 IPS

-743 FSLTLTSRV
+743 FSLTLASRV

>member
-1 MQHTLQP
+1 MQHTRQP
-8 HLPPAQPCARRA
+8 HLPPAQPSARRA
-20 LVVALACAM
+20 LVAALACAM

-59 TPIVNIAAP
+59 TPIVNIATP

-86 GLVLNNSAHAV
+86 GLVLNNSVHAV

-109 LLGGRPASVIL
+109 LLGGKPASVIL

-241 LSGQGDGA
+241 LSSQGDGA

-304 GGSLTADRLSIN
+304 GGSLTADRLSID

-364 ADAAMSLM
+364 ADATMSLM
-372 GALKN
+372 GALTN

-386 GRINQMGHVSNAGE
+386 GRISQMGHVNNAGE

-408 TVTPVVEDKPASTA
+408 TVTPVEDKPASTA

-428 NDVGGSEGATAVV
+428 NGVGASEGATAVV

-448 APIIA
+448 AP
-453 ESKPVVPEVSTP
+453 
-465 ATEKPVAPTAPV
+465 
-477 IAESKPALP
+477 
-486 EVSTP
+486 
-491 VTEKPVA
+491 
-498 PTAPIIAE
+498 
-506 SKPGLPEVS
+506 
-515 TPATEKPVAP
+515 
-525 TAPVVAENKPVL
+525 VVAENKPAL
-537 PEVSTPATEKPVAPT
+537 PELSTP
-552 APIIAESKPGLPEVS
+552 II
-567 TPVTEKPVAPT
+567 
-578 APIIAESKP
+578 
-587 GLPEVSTPATE
+587 TE

-611 KPTQPDVPTPVTEK
+611 KPTRPNVPTPITEKPVPPTVPVIAESKPTQPDVPKPVTEK
-625 PVAPTAPVIAE
+625 PVAPTAPV
-636 NKPTQPDV
+636 V
-644 PTPVTEKPVAPA
+644 
-656 APVIAENKPPK
+656 AENKPPR
-667 PPQPARPTAPIVAKP
+667 PARPTAPIAAKP
-682 VPPTLAA
+682 FPPTIAA

-695 PSITIPS
+695 PPITIPS

-733 RPTMFAPMPA
+733 RPTVFAPMPA
-743 FSLTLTSRV
+743 FSLTLASRV